1 MVHRSKKKMLT
12 SLQPFDRVVESA
24 IQTEVQQEQRTQ
36 NMDTKA
42 ISKAAKKLSI
52 AENRLVRVVENEEAA
67 ITKAENKYDA
77 KITAAKT
84 AVTTAKDVL
93 SKLVAEA

>member
-1 MVHRSKKKMLT
+1 
-12 SLQPFDRVVESA
+12 
-24 IQTEVQQEQRTQ
+24 
-36 NMDTKA
+36 MDTKA
-42 ISKAAKKLSI
+42 ISKAAKKLST
-52 AENRLVRVVENEEAA
+52 AENRLVRVVENEDAA
-67 ITKAENKYDA
+67 IAKAQTKYAV